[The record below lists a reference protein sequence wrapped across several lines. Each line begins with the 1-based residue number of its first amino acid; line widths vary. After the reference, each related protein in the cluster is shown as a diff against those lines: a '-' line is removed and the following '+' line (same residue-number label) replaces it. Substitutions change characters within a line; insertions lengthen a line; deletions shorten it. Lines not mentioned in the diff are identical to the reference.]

1 MTNSQP
7 ENLTTRVASL
17 EEQLEQVLDEL
28 DLLRT
33 IQTGVRR
40 ETRTNSTTAA
50 RLERATANLAVISA
64 NHTRDI
70 RQMQQNIN
78 RILEYLENPNRGD
91 TPPN

>member
-40 ETRTNSTTAA
+40 ETRTNDGDRST
-50 RLERATANLAVISA
+50 
-64 NHTRDI
+64 I
-70 RQMQQNIN
+70 RT
-78 RILEYLENPNRGD
+78 GD
-91 TPPN
+91 R